1 MRAVVVLVRRALVL
15 TLALAAGCQ
24 SGKSAPPPPAAA
36 PAGTAAPIPVAPAAP
51 DSPAAGAGPGTG
63 ASPVE
68 PAHIKLPRSPDTPV
82 RPTRRP
88 LDAAALSRLAATE
101 FPGFEREE
109 QGAVAGMVR
118 FRHTTRSRPHLAVSV
133 VIGPCSARPAC
144 LAMDLA
150 SWTARQGELR
160 DQLPKELR
168 SRPDTRFEIGARAI
182 AGAPAI
188 YTYQLG
194 YAGGVDEKDQ
204 PAADYTDAYVLYYN
218 DGINQIRVMAHYVD
232 DALGSLAQLLAIA
245 PPDDLE
251 QLAAAFASFYLHAW
265 Q

>member
-1 MRAVVVLVRRALVL
+1 MRDVVAPVRWTLVF
-15 TLALAAGCQ
+15 ALAACQ
-24 SGKSAPPPPAAA
+24 SGTSAPPPPVPA
-36 PAGTAAPIPVAPAAP
+36 PAPARAAPIPVAPAEP
-51 DSPAAGAGPGTG
+51 GSPAAGAGTGTA

-68 PAHIKLPRSPDTPV
+68 PAHIKLPRSADTPV
-82 RPTRRP
+82 RPTQRP
-88 LDAAALSRLAATE
+88 LDPAVLARLAAIE
-101 FPGFEREE
+101 FPGFERED
-109 QGAVAGMVR
+109 QGAAAGAVR

-133 VIGPCSARPAC
+133 VIGPCGARRAC
-144 LAMDLA
+144 PAMDVA
-150 SWTARQGELR
+150 SWNARRDELR
-160 DQLPKELR
+160 GQLPKELR
-168 SRPDTRFEIGARAI
+168 GRPDTRFEIGARAI

-204 PAADYTDAYVLYYN
+204 PSADYTDAYVLYYN

-232 DALGSLAQLLAIA
+232 DALGGIPQFLAIA

-251 QLAAAFASFYLHAW
+251 KLAVAFASFYLHAW

>member
-1 MRAVVVLVRRALVL
+1 
-15 TLALAAGCQ
+15 
-24 SGKSAPPPPAAA
+24 
-36 PAGTAAPIPVAPAAP
+36 
-51 DSPAAGAGPGTG
+51 D
-63 ASPVE
+63 
-68 PAHIKLPRSPDTPV
+68 
-82 RPTRRP
+82 
-88 LDAAALSRLAATE
+88 
-101 FPGFEREE
+101 FERED
-109 QGAVAGMVR
+109 QGTTSGVVL

-133 VIGPCSARPAC
+133 VMGPCSAQRAC
-144 LAMDLA
+144 QAMDLA

-160 DQLPKELR
+160 GQLPKELR
-168 SRPDTRFEIGARAI
+168 SRPDTRFEIGVRAI

-204 PAADYTDAYVLYYN
+204 PSADYTDAYVLYYS

-232 DALGSLAQLLAIA
+232 DALGGIPQLLAIA

-251 QLAAAFASFYLHAW
+251 KLAVAFASFYLHAW